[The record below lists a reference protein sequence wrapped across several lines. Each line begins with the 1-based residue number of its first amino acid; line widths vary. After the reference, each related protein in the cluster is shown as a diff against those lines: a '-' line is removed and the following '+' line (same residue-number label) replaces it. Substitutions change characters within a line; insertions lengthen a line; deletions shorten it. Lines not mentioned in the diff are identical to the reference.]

1 MQVRKIHIKRRAT
14 MKKVWV
20 FGIITVICIVAA
32 VLLRGPMSNADVE
45 YTEVKV
51 QVVSSEKKETT
62 IKVGNASSDMTT
74 YDIVVSYMGK
84 EYQLKNAH
92 DSYSYRQGSTVTA
105 YLSNDKMYANVEG
118 VQNSTP
124 VATAYF
130 AALIGSFVM
139 FFVFVCTWANE
150 AQRRARARRGDR

>member
-1 MQVRKIHIKRRAT
+1 

-20 FGIITVICIVAA
+20 CGIITIICIVAT
-32 VLLRGPMSNADVE
+32 VLLRGPMANADVE

-51 QVVSSEKKETT
+51 QVVSSETKETT
-62 IKVGNASSDMTT
+62 IKVGNSHSEMTT
-74 YDIVVSYMGK
+74 YEIVVSYNGK
-84 EYQLKNAH
+84 NYDLKNAH

-105 YLSNDKMYANVEG
+105 YLSNGKMYANVEG

-124 VATAYF
+124 AATAYF

-139 FFVFVCTWANE
+139 FFVTICLWANV
-150 AQRRARARRGDR
+150 AQQKRRGNR

>member
-1 MQVRKIHIKRRAT
+1 

-20 FGIITVICIVAA
+20 CGIITIICIVAT
-32 VLLRGPMSNADVE
+32 VLLRGPMANTDVE

-51 QVVSSEKKETT
+51 QVVSSETKETT
-62 IKVGNASSDMTT
+62 IKVGNTSSDMTT

-84 EYQLKNAH
+84 NYDLKNAH
-92 DSYSYRQGSTVTA
+92 NSYSYREGSTVTA
-105 YLSNDKMYANVEG
+105 YLSNGKMYANVEG
-118 VQNSTP
+118 VQNSSP

-139 FFVFVCTWANE
+139 FLVTMCLWANA
-150 AQRRARARRGDR
+150 AQQKRRGNR

>member
-1 MQVRKIHIKRRAT
+1 

-20 FGIITVICIVAA
+20 CGVITIICIVAT
-32 VLLRGPMSNADVE
+32 VLLRGPMENTDVE

-62 IKVGNASSDMTT
+62 IKVGNSSSDITT
-74 YDIVVSYMGK
+74 YDIVVSYMG
-84 EYQLKNAH
+84 ENYDLKNAH

-105 YLSNDKMYANVEG
+105 YLSNGKMYANVEG

-124 VATAYF
+124 AATAYF

-139 FFVFVCTWANE
+139 FFVTICLWANA
-150 AQRRARARRGDR
+150 AQQKRRGNR